1 MKNRS
6 SSRRPAA
13 KITRTPDWGGE
24 DHPFETGKA
33 PAGRLL
39 VIRDEL
45 EKTYDSRFFEVVSRD
60 KVKGKALLIY
70 WSPNTCTGWK
80 RNQPRPPR
88 PPGGGA
94 ARWGRLSGLVTRK
107 QAGGTARV
115 APEARQR
122 AKPLP
127 ATPPT
132 LPNPSARR
140 YAWCYVLCD
149 RPGLATRESKSRKKL
164 STARQETK

>member
-1 MKNRS
+1 MCQAI
-6 SSRRPAA
+6 SRRRRSAGSSNTILINEKPLILPPPCSENNAYA
-13 KITRTPDWGGE
+13 RLGGE

-45 EKTYDSRFFEVVSRD
+45 EKTYDSRFFGVVSRD
-60 KVKGKALLIY
+60 KAKGKALLIY
-70 WSPNTCTGWK
+70 WSPNACTGWK

-127 ATPPT
+127 ATPPMRADRG
-132 LPNPSARR
+132 ARHS
-140 YAWCYVLCD
+140 AWCC
-149 RPGLATRESKSRKKL
+149 G
-164 STARQETK
+164 

>member
-45 EKTYDSRFFEVVSRD
+45 EKTYRQP
-60 KVKGKALLIY
+60 LL
-70 WSPNTCTGWK
+70 WSG
-80 RNQPRPPR
+80 QPGQSERK
-88 PPGGGA
+88 GA
-94 ARWGRLSGLVTRK
+94 AHLLVAERVHRL
-107 QAGGTARV
+107 
-115 APEARQR
+115 EA
-122 AKPLP
+122 
-127 ATPPT
+127 
-132 LPNPSARR
+132 
-140 YAWCYVLCD
+140 
-149 RPGLATRESKSRKKL
+149 
-164 STARQETK
+164 